1 MAYNDIINENH
12 ISNKWKPLG
21 HPQQNYRIVGFHGT
35 EASWLMII
43 PNILRDIKGRRVPE
57 KFTSC
62 GFWQCSTSH
71 TFSRSI
77 WVMMWFMAISI
88 SSLGLDV
95 HPTREWQNE
104 EWITPFT
111 WKYIYIH
118 GIDMELSY
126 NVGISQNGWFTMQHP
141 FKIVDLGGTVPPF

>member
-1 MAYNDIINENH
+1 VAYNDIINENH

-62 GFWQCSTSH
+62 GF
-71 TFSRSI
+71 
-77 WVMMWFMAISI
+77 
-88 SSLGLDV
+88 
-95 HPTREWQNE
+95 
-104 EWITPFT
+104 
-111 WKYIYIH
+111 
-118 GIDMELSY
+118 
-126 NVGISQNGWFTMQHP
+126 
-141 FKIVDLGGTVPPF
+141 